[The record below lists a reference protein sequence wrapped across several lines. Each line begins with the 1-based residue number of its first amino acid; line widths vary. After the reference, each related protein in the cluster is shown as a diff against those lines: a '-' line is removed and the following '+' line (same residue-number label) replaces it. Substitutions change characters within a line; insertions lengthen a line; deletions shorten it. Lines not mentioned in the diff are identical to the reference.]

1 MKKDVTQHFG
11 QVILHDTPADISAT
25 TKLGVCT
32 LVSAG
37 SGDPDLLTVRAVK
50 AIETATVLL
59 VDDAVS
65 DAILALA
72 SPSARVVWVG
82 QRGGAQ
88 PMAQSVI
95 DKLIFHAVRE
105 GHQVVRIKGGSPFS
119 FAWTDPDIEPLIL
132 DAEPDQKQFK
142 KRPL

>member
-11 QVILHDTPADISAT
+11 QVILHDAQAEIPAT

-50 AIETATVLL
+50 AIEMATVLL
-59 VDDAVS
+59 VDDVVS
-65 DAILALA
+65 DAIMALA

-82 QRGGAQ
+82 QRGGALA
-88 PMAQSVI
+88 MAQSVI
-95 DKLIFHAVRE
+95 DKLILHAVRE
-105 GHQVVRIKGGSPFS
+105 GHQVVRLKGGSPFS
-119 FAWTDPDIEPLIL
+119 FAWTDPDIEPLRT
-132 DAEPDQKQFK
+132 DAVLDQKHPK